1 MIDEPV
7 RGGFP
12 DPSFFSLPGIEQV
25 RALQRGLTPRPPLSH
40 LLGITLTQAGPGTAT
55 ATASMPAT
63 PWIVESPA
71 GTAQLLVLME
81 MALRSA
87 ALTGAPPG
95 MQVDTATLTTSYLR
109 QATADCDAF
118 LARARVVNSG
128 RTYTLAEAVVE
139 DTSGR
144 SLAQS
149 MASMLVRPIVPP
161 PPPLAGPLKAVPLP
175 VYPTPDPYV
184 RRLPGWHFDVT
195 DDALTALRAL
205 AGEGPNPGWLQI
217 FGLRVTEVDEGRV
230 SAVMPAS
237 EWFCSLRRT
246 IAPGVL
252 GHLALTTVN
261 GAALTVA
268 PRGHIAGVLSVN
280 FTFLRPVVP
289 DGRMLLGRGSV
300 THHAEGLVVSSVE
313 VTDSD
318 GNRVALGQQSAV
330 LRPFRSRGEQA
341 ERLLATVLFTDIV
354 GSTEHAERLGDA
366 EWHELLGRHHALVRS
381 ELATFSGRE
390 IKTTGDGFL
399 ATFDSPGKALQCAR
413 AIRDGVGR
421 LGLAVRAG
429 LHTGECEVSGADVA
443 GIAVHIASRVQS
455 LAGAGEILVSGTVRD
470 LVAGSGLP
478 FENRGRHSLK
488 GIEGEWPLFAVT
500 S

>member
-40 LLGITLTQAGPGTAT
+40 LLGITLTQVGPGT
-55 ATASMPAT
+55 ATASMPAAK
-63 PWIVESPA
+63 WILESPA
-71 GTAQLLVLME
+71 GTAQLMVLVE
-81 MALRSA
+81 VALYCA
-87 ALTGAPPG
+87 ALTGAPSG

-109 QATADCDAF
+109 QATADCGAF

-128 RTYTLAEAVVE
+128 RTYTLAEAVIE
-139 DTSGR
+139 DISGR
-144 SLAQS
+144 PLAQS
-149 MASMLVRPIVPP
+149 MASMLVRPIAPT
-161 PPPLAGPLKAVPLP
+161 PPLLPGPLKSVPVP
-175 VYPTPDPYV
+175 VYPTPDPYA
-184 RRLPGWHFDVT
+184 RQLPEWSFNLT
-195 DDALTALRAL
+195 DNPITALHEL
-205 AGEGPNPGWLQI
+205 TGEGPSPGWLQI
-217 FGLRVTEVDEGRV
+217 FGLRVIDVDEGRM

-237 EWFCSLRRT
+237 EWFCNLRRT

-252 GHLALTTVN
+252 GYLALTGVN
-261 GAALTVA
+261 GAAMSVA
-268 PRGHIAGVLSVN
+268 PRGHMTGVLSVN

-289 DGRMLLGRGSV
+289 DGRMLLARGSL
-300 THHAEGLVVSSVE
+300 THLAENLVVSSVE
-313 VTDSD
+313 VTDSE
-318 GNRVALGQQSAV
+318 GTRVALGQQSGVWRA
-330 LRPFRSRGEQA
+330 LPSSRGAPA

-354 GSTEHAERLGDA
+354 GSTQHAERLGDA
-366 EWHELLGRHHALVRS
+366 AWHDLLSRHHALIRS
-381 ELATFSGRE
+381 ELATFKGRE
-390 IKTTGDGFL
+390 VKTTGDGFL
-399 ATFDSPGKALQCAR
+399 VTFDSPGRAVQCAR

-421 LGLAVRAG
+421 LGLDIRAG
-429 LHTGECEVSGADVA
+429 LHTGECELSGADVA

-478 FENRGRHSLK
+478 FEDRGRHSLK

-500 S
+500 C